1 MKIQTKLILGA
12 STLIATGLI
21 CTSLVLGYIASAQ
34 SKLALEESST
44 QTLIAIKN
52 STSVQI
58 NNYFDQI
65 AQQIQTLAESN
76 TVKGAVNRF
85 RFSFYKFG
93 VTATKSPEENAQ
105 RAVLTNHYNSKFLS
119 EYAKKNSTSDIDINK
134 NIGSLNFNTVALQ
147 YEFIAKNPHPVGK
160 KQALDMGENLTP
172 YSVSH
177 RDLHPELRGFLERFG
192 YYDIYIVDADKGYIM
207 YSVSKKLDYA
217 TSLVDGPYANTG
229 LGIAFRE
236 AKKINPEDKNKIYV
250 SDFSAYPPSYNA
262 PASFMSTPIF
272 AGTKQTGILIFQMPM
287 ERMNAIM
294 AQNYQWK
301 DNGLGKTGE
310 TFLVGQDKAM
320 RSQSRLLIEYPT
332 FYQQLLSDQGVDP
345 AILTSIKGQKS
356 SINLHYLDNP
366 AIDIGLQG
374 ESGTMRYQKFH
385 GKEVLSSF
393 TPIKIFNNEWIL
405 FSELDYGEVI
415 QAADILAEKLTY
427 SSIITAIIFLFG
439 SVFVTIVFARS
450 IISPINDTVKIMHD
464 IAEGEGDLTARL
476 DENRSDELGEFAKWF
491 NTFTIKVQS
500 LIISIKQESVQLE
513 SISHHMNTISSENAK
528 GVKQQQ
534 QVTKKVS
541 DFMNDVNRSANDVL
555 RNAKK
560 AEDTAK
566 SVNEA
571 AIEGM
576 LLMEKTKTSILNVAK
591 SVDNATET
599 INELEAT
606 SENIGSV
613 VGVINAIAE
622 QTNLLALNEAI
633 EAARA
638 GEQVRGFAVVADEVR
653 ALASRTQESTHEIN
667 SIIEKLQNNAN
678 AAASA
683 MVIGNETVEE
693 SVKDASSAA
702 DALEIIKDEILG
714 ITEINKHIYDN
725 AQQQSTTST
734 AAKELI
740 TEVNSIAKKNQEG
753 SASVDENSQTITN
766 ATENLGRL
774 INQFKVE

>member
-52 STSVQI
+52 STSLQI

-76 TVKGAVNRF
+76 SMKSAVNRF

-93 VTATKSPEENAQ
+93 VTATKSPEESAQ

-134 NIGSLNFNTVALQ
+134 NINRLNFNTVALQ
-147 YEFIAKNPHPVGK
+147 YEFIAKNPHPAGN
-160 KQALDMGENLTP
+160 KQALDTGENLTP

-192 YYDIYIVDADKGYIM
+192 YYDIYIVDADKGYVM
-207 YSVSKKLDYA
+207 YSVTKKLDYA
-217 TSLVDGPYANTG
+217 TSLIDGPYANTG

-236 AKKINPEDKNKIYV
+236 AKKITADSKSKIYV

-272 AGTKQTGILIFQMPM
+272 AGKKKTGILIFQMPM
-287 ERMNAIM
+287 ERMNTIM

-332 FYQQLLSDQGVDP
+332 FYHQLLSDQGIDP
-345 AILTSIKGQKS
+345 AVLTSIKGQNS

-374 ESGTMRYQKFH
+374 ESSTMRYQKFH

-393 TPIKIFNNEWIL
+393 TPIKIFNNKWVL
-405 FSELDYGEVI
+405 FSEIDYAEVI

-427 SSIITAIIFLFG
+427 SSIITAIVLLSSSF
-439 SVFVTIVFARS
+439 FVSIIFARS
-450 IISPINDTVKIMHD
+450 IVSPINKTVKIMHN
-464 IAEGEGDLTARL
+464 IADGEGDLTARL
-476 DENRSDELGEFAKWF
+476 DENRSDELGELAKWF

-500 LIISIKQESVQLE
+500 LIVSIKQESVQLE

-541 DFMNDVNRSANDVL
+541 DSMNDVNRSANDVL
-555 RNAKK
+555 INAKK
-560 AEDTAK
+560 AENTAE

-591 SVDNATET
+591 SVENATET

-622 QTNLLALNEAI
+622 QTNLLALNAAI

-638 GEQVRGFAVVADEVR
+638 GEQGRGFAVVADEVR

-667 SIIEKLQNNAN
+667 SIIEKLQSNAN

-740 TEVNSIAKKNQEG
+740 TEVNSIAKKNQQG
-753 SASVDENSQTITN
+753 SASVDESSQTITN
-766 ATENLGRL
+766 STENLGRL